1 MYDYKTL
8 RKIIVWLAILFGVA
22 LAVLVFTMLPLNKFA
37 WLSVGLLVVAGIYF
51 TLVPL
56 RLLGELKD
64 MEQRVELYKKQV
76 EESKTNL

>member
-64 MEQRVELYKKQV
+64 MEQRVELYKKQA